1 MGLAVLISRL
11 QAHDYRERRMLVQT
25 RNLLVV
31 AVLGGIG
38 LIGVHTAGRAAT
50 SSSSATPPN
59 TVRSGD
65 PVFQSTSEDRKSVS
79 ITVYNQNFGL
89 VREVRDVTF
98 TRGVAALE
106 YRDVA
111 QHVQPETVHIR
122 PLAGGLRVLEQNYQ
136 FDLLNPQKLL
146 EKYVGRT
153 VTVYRTNPQ
162 TGVDEPVTAEV
173 LSVNGGPILKIGDEI
188 TFNYPGRFSFPEIPD
203 NLIAKPTLV
212 WRLDSQRP
220 RHELEVS
227 YLTNNMN
234 WKADYVFVV
243 DAKDQLGDLTGWVTL
258 TNQSGTTYANAQ
270 LKLVA
275 GEVQRVTGN
284 VMGRMRDEAKSM
296 LAAEAVAPQFSQES
310 FFEYHLYTLDRPT
323 TLRENEQKQVT
334 LLEGTGIGVEKKL
347 VFYGAEHYYRSQ
359 FGEVVSNQKVGVF
372 LDFQNTEKN
381 HLGMPLPK
389 GVVRV
394 YKADA
399 AGAQQFIG
407 EDRIDHTP
415 KDERVRIRMGEAFD
429 VVGDRRQMEFRIISG
444 CVSESQWEITL
455 RNHKQERARID
466 VIEPVGGDWEILS
479 SSHSYTKLD
488 AHTFAYT
495 VDVAPD
501 GEVKIRYRVRV
512 RWC

>member
-1 MGLAVLISRL
+1 
-11 QAHDYRERRMLVQT
+11 MLVLT
-25 RNLLVV
+25 RNLLAA
-31 AVLGGIG
+31 AVLGGVG
-38 LIGVHTAGRAAT
+38 LIGFQTAGRASNADHPAAP
-50 SSSSATPPN
+50 SSLRPD
-59 TVRSGD
+59 TVD
-65 PVFQSTSEDRKSVS
+65 EAPVFQSTAEDRKSVS

-98 TRGVAALE
+98 TRGIASLE

-111 QHVQPETVHIR
+111 QHVQPEAVHIR
-122 PLAGGLRVLEQNYQ
+122 PLNGGLRVLEQNYQ

-162 TGVDEPVTAEV
+162 TGVDEPVSAEV

-258 TNQSGTTYANAQ
+258 TNQSGTTYRNAQ

-275 GEVQRVTGN
+275 GEVQRVTDN
-284 VMGRMRDEAKSM
+284 MVAKMRQDVMRMA
-296 LAAEAVAPQFSQES
+296 AAEANAPQFSQES

-347 VFYGAEHYYRSQ
+347 VFYGAQHYYRSQ

-381 HLGMPLPK
+381 RLGMPLPK

-399 AGAQQFIG
+399 SGAQQFIG

-415 KDERVRIRMGEAFD
+415 KDERVRVRMGEAFD
-429 VVGDRRQMEFRIISG
+429 VVGDRRQMEFRIISA
-444 CVSESQWEITL
+444 CVSESQWEISL
-455 RNHKQERARID
+455 RNHKRERARID

-479 SSHSYTKLD
+479 SSHPYTKVD
-488 AHTFAYT
+488 AHTFTYA